1 MYTPEMWNQ
10 IYRDGKNITWLRDK
24 SAIFFGNELKKYID
38 TSKSQKILDYGC
50 GNGKIGMSFK
60 RPNISVELAD
70 ISDEQIAKINK
81 EFSGQIQT
89 YAVSYPNEIKNKYD
103 CIICCNVFHHLEPK
117 EWGVF
122 LQQFY
127 DLLNPKGRL
136 LISGF
141 DKTDAIFQSND
152 DVAPMAKHKVWSINR
167 LIDTINPKQFKILDT
182 YTNQLEHD
190 MVAQENKHIFIFRFI
205 MLERS

>member
-1 MYTPEMWNQ
+1 MWNQ

-24 SAIFFGNELKKYID
+24 STIFFSNELKKYID

-60 RPNISVELAD
+60 CPNTSIELAD
-70 ISDEQIAKINK
+70 ISNEQIAKINK
-81 EFSGQIQT
+81 EFSGQIPT

-103 CIICCNVFHHLEPK
+103 CIICCNVFHHIEPK
-117 EWGVF
+117 EWTVF

-141 DKTDAIFQSND
+141 DKTNTIFQSKGD
-152 DVAPMAKHKVWSINR
+152 IAPMAKHKVWSINN

-182 YTNQLEHD
+182 HINQLEYD
-190 MVAQENKHIFIFRFI
+190 MVAQKNKRVFAFRFI
-205 MLERS
+205 MLERNH